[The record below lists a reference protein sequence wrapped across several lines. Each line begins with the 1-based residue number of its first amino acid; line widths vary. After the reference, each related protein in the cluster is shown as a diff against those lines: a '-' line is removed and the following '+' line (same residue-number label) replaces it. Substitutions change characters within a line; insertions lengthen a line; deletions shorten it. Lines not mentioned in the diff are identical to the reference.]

1 MDAQPTRLAYD
12 TVDGLVSLAMGHW
25 MLTDNMYLEGSGR
38 IRRSQIRVKIRSE
51 SDRPNYETQRYV
63 ICESLVQH
71 TFYVLR
77 PELTHVLGM
86 VTDLL
91 WADQTLLRDWVV
103 TKVGFGLVQTHAA
116 RHGRARWDLPLR
128 SGEIYS
134 GPLV

>member
-1 MDAQPTRLAYD
+1 MD
-12 TVDGLVSLAMGHW
+12 
-25 MLTDNMYLEGSGR
+25 LEGSGR
-38 IRRSQIRVKIRSE
+38 IRRSWIRVEIRSE
-51 SDRPNYETQRYV
+51 SDRPNYETQQCV
-63 ICESLVQH
+63 ICESRVQH
-71 TFYVLR
+71 MFYVLR

-103 TKVGFGLVQTHAA
+103 TKVGFGFVQSHAA
-116 RHGRARWDLPLR
+116 RHGQARWDLPLR

>member
-1 MDAQPTRLAYD
+1 MD
-12 TVDGLVSLAMGHW
+12 
-25 MLTDNMYLEGSGR
+25 LERSGR
-38 IRRSQIRVKIRSE
+38 IRRSRIRVEIRSE

-71 TFYVLR
+71 MFYVLR

-134 GPLV
+134 GPLVRSDQDKQGHATRIMR

>member
-1 MDAQPTRLAYD
+1 MD
-12 TVDGLVSLAMGHW
+12 
-25 MLTDNMYLEGSGR
+25 LEGSGR
-38 IRRSQIRVKIRSE
+38 IRRSRIRVEIRSE

-71 TFYVLR
+71 MFYVLR

-91 WADQTLLRDWVV
+91 WADQTLIHDWVA
-103 TKVGFGLVQTHAA
+103 TKVGFRFVQYHAA

-134 GPLV
+134 RPLV

>member
-1 MDAQPTRLAYD
+1 MD
-12 TVDGLVSLAMGHW
+12 
-25 MLTDNMYLEGSGR
+25 LEGSGR
-38 IRRSQIRVKIRSE
+38 IRRSWIQVEIRSE
-51 SDRPNYETQRYV
+51 SDKPNYETQRYV

-77 PELTHVLGM
+77 PELKHVLGM
-86 VTDLL
+86 VIDLL
-91 WADQTLLRDWVV
+91 WTDQTLLRDWVV

-116 RHGRARWDLPLR
+116 RYDRARWDLPLQ

>member
-1 MDAQPTRLAYD
+1 MD
-12 TVDGLVSLAMGHW
+12 
-25 MLTDNMYLEGSGR
+25 LEGSGR
-38 IRRSQIRVKIRSE
+38 IRRSQIRVEIRSE
-51 SDRPNYETQRYV
+51 SDRPNYETQRYL

-71 TFYVLR
+71 TFHVLR

-91 WADQTLLRDWVV
+91 WADQMLLRNWVV
-103 TKVGFGLVQTHAA
+103 TKVGFRLLQTHAV

-128 SGEIYS
+128 LEEVYF

>member
-1 MDAQPTRLAYD
+1 MD
-12 TVDGLVSLAMGHW
+12 
-25 MLTDNMYLEGSGR
+25 LERSGR
-38 IRRSQIRVKIRSE
+38 IRHSRIRIEIRSE

-77 PELTHVLGM
+77 PELAHVLGM

-103 TKVGFGLVQTHAA
+103 TKVGFGLV
-116 RHGRARWDLPLR
+116 RPMLR
-128 SGEIYS
+128 DMVEQEGICPSDQERYTL
-134 GPLV
+134 GPS

>member
-1 MDAQPTRLAYD
+1 MD
-12 TVDGLVSLAMGHW
+12 S
-25 MLTDNMYLEGSGR
+25 EGSGR
-38 IRRSQIRVKIRSE
+38 IRLSRIRVNIRSE
-51 SDRPNYETQRYV
+51 SDIPNYETQRYV

-91 WADQTLLRDWVV
+91 WANQTLVHDWVV
-103 TKVGFGLVQTHAA
+103 TKVGFRLVQTHVA

-134 GPLV
+134 VPLV

>member
-1 MDAQPTRLAYD
+1 MD
-12 TVDGLVSLAMGHW
+12 S
-25 MLTDNMYLEGSGR
+25 EGSGWIRGSR
-38 IRRSQIRVKIRSE
+38 IRVEIRSE

-71 TFYVLR
+71 MFYVLR
-77 PELTHVLGM
+77 PELAHVLEM

-91 WADQTLLRDWVV
+91 WADQMLLRNWVV
-103 TKVGFGLVQTHAA
+103 IKVDFGLVQTHAA

-134 GPLV
+134 GPLM

>member
-1 MDAQPTRLAYD
+1 MD
-12 TVDGLVSLAMGHW
+12 S
-25 MLTDNMYLEGSGR
+25 EESGQIRR
-38 IRRSQIRVKIRSE
+38 IRIRVEIRSE
-51 SDRPNYETQRYV
+51 LDRPNYETQRYV

-86 VTDLL
+86 VIDLL
-91 WADQTLLRDWVV
+91 WTDQTLLRDWVV
-103 TKVGFGLVQTHAA
+103 TKVGFGFVQSHTA

>member
-1 MDAQPTRLAYD
+1 MDSE
-12 TVDGLVSLAMGHW
+12 V
-25 MLTDNMYLEGSGR
+25 SGR
-38 IRRSQIRVKIRSE
+38 IRCSRIRVEIRSE
-51 SDRPNYETQRYV
+51 TDRPNYETQRDV

-77 PELTHVLGM
+77 PELTHVFEM

-91 WADQTLLRDWVV
+91 WADQTLLCDWVV
-103 TKVGFGLVQTHAA
+103 TKVGFRLVQTHAA

>member
-1 MDAQPTRLAYD
+1 MD
-12 TVDGLVSLAMGHW
+12 
-25 MLTDNMYLEGSGR
+25 LERSGR
-38 IRRSQIRVKIRSE
+38 IQHSRIRVEIRSE
-51 SDRPNYETQRYV
+51 SDRPNYETQLYV

-77 PELTHVLGM
+77 PELTHVFEM

-103 TKVGFGLVQTHAA
+103 TKVGFGFVRSYAA

>member
-1 MDAQPTRLAYD
+1 MD
-12 TVDGLVSLAMGHW
+12 
-25 MLTDNMYLEGSGR
+25 LEGSGR
-38 IRRSQIRVKIRSE
+38 IRRSRIRVEIRSE
-51 SDRPNYETQRYV
+51 ADRPNYETQRYV

-77 PELTHVLGM
+77 PELAHVLGM

-91 WADQTLLRDWVV
+91 WADQTLLCDWVV
-103 TKVGFGLVQTHAA
+103 TKVGFRLVQTHVA

-134 GPLV
+134 GPLM

>member
-1 MDAQPTRLAYD
+1 MD
-12 TVDGLVSLAMGHW
+12 
-25 MLTDNMYLEGSGR
+25 LEGSGR
-38 IRRSQIRVKIRSE
+38 IRRSRIRVEIRSE

-103 TKVGFGLVQTHAA
+103 TKVGFGFVQSHAA

-134 GPLV
+134 GPLM

>member
-1 MDAQPTRLAYD
+1 MD
-12 TVDGLVSLAMGHW
+12 
-25 MLTDNMYLEGSGR
+25 LEGSGQ
-38 IRRSQIRVKIRSE
+38 IRRSRIRVEIRSK

-71 TFYVLR
+71 TLYVLR
-77 PELTHVLGM
+77 PELTHVLRM

-91 WADQTLLRDWVV
+91 WANQTLLHDLVV

-116 RHGRARWDLPLR
+116 RHGRARLDLPLR
-128 SGEIYS
+128 PGEIYS